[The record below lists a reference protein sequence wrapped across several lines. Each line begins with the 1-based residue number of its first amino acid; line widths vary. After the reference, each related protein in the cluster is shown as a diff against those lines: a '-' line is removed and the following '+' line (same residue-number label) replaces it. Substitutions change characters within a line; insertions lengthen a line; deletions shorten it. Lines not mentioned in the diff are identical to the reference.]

1 MKSTKPKAEALSMAE
16 DLRLRAESIT
26 KSFANVSAHN
36 PLEID
41 RQSLDALKL
50 CHELQVHQVELE
62 LQHEELNRATAQVHF
77 LLAEYSDL
85 YDFAPVGYFTIDGDS
100 RIKRVNLTGAELLGM
115 ERADLPG
122 MLFRKFVATASRN
135 VFSGFLN
142 GLSQSQA
149 DHVCVIGL
157 AKSGGDPSFVQLN
170 AMPSATGELFRMTVT
185 DITERMLMESHQS
198 DQAERIKE
206 LSRSLVRLQETE
218 RRKLGTELHDRTS
231 GNLAAL
237 GLLLKDLGEHLPPPI
252 AAELAPK
259 MEDIQALLV
268 ETTRSI
274 REISSDIRPPLLDH
288 CGLVPALEDY
298 ISKFTNHTGIK
309 VEFSGG
315 TAMSIDAELESS
327 LFRIVQEALT
337 NCAKHSHATIIK
349 VELRNPADKV
359 VLSIIDNGFGFLPDT
374 LFEASSKPG
383 LGILSMRERAEF
395 LGGKFRLTSSQG
407 KGTKVTVE
415 FKLTRAQR
423 QAAWT
428 RRQHDRRQAKGTG
441 PV

>member
-1 MKSTKPKAEALSMAE
+1 MKSIKPLAAVPPIAE

-26 KSFANVSAHN
+26 KSGADCPDKAT
-36 PLEID
+36 PCAE
-41 RQSLDALKL
+41 RQTLDALKL

-85 YDFAPVGYFTIDGDS
+85 YDFAPVGYFTIDSDS

-115 ERADLPG
+115 ERTDFSG
-122 MLFRKFVATASRN
+122 ILFRKFVATASRT
-135 VFSGFLN
+135 VFSGFLSN
-142 GLSQSQA
+142 LKNPDS
-149 DHVCVIGL
+149 DHVCVVRL
-157 AKSGGDPSFVQLN
+157 ANSGGAPAFVQLN
-170 AMPSATGELFRMTVT
+170 AKPTATSDLFRMTVT
-185 DITERMLMESHQS
+185 DITERMLMESHQT

-237 GLLLKDLGEHLPPPI
+237 SLLLKDLGEHLPAPI

-259 MEDIQALLV
+259 MEDIKALLV

-298 ISKFTNHTGIK
+298 ISKFVSHTGIK
-309 VEFSGG
+309 VEFTGK
-315 TAMSIDAELESS
+315 TALSIDAELESS

-337 NCAKHSHATIIK
+337 NCAKHSHAKTVKI
-349 VELRNPADKV
+349 ELRNPADKV
-359 VLSIIDNGFGFLPDT
+359 ALSIIDDGLGFLSDT
-374 LFEASSKPG
+374 LFEPSSKPG

-395 LGGKFRLTSSQG
+395 LGGTFRLTSTQG
-407 KGTKVTVE
+407 KGTKILVE

-428 RRQHDRRQAKGTG
+428 KRQHDRRQAGAN